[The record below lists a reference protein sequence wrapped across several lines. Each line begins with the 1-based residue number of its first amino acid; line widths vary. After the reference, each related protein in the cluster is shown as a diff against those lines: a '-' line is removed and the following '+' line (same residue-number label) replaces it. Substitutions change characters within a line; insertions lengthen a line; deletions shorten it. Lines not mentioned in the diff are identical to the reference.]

1 MRAIVRIVVGSLV
14 LTAAVAVSVPEP
26 ARAANNEMGEVLVD
40 GFYGGLIGALVGAAV
55 MVFTDD
61 PGDHFQYMVT
71 GAGIGVI
78 GGTAYGL
85 SKVARHAMIDVDRGR
100 VSWHLPPV
108 EPAVSPLVPGE
119 TPEVTVSAAI
129 VRVRF

>member
-1 MRAIVRIVVGSLV
+1 MKGMIRIAAGWLV
-14 LTAAVAVSVPEP
+14 FTAVMTVWVPS
-26 ARAANNEMGEVLVD
+26 ARAANTEMGDVLVD

-55 MVFTDD
+55 MVLTDD
-61 PGDHFQYMVT
+61 PGDHTQYMVT

-78 GGTAYGL
+78 AGTVYGL

-100 VSWHLPPV
+100 LSWHLPPV
-108 EPAVSPLVPGE
+108 DSAVNLVPGA

-129 VRVRF
+129 VHVRF